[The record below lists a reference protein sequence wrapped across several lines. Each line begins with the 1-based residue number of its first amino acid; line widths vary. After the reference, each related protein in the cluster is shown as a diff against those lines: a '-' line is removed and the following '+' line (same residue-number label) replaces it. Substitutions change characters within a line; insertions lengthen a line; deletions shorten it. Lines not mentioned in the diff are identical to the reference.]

1 MKSTLNQLNRELQA
15 IADAHLQVNTYYW
28 GDFLNAINQD
38 SPVTYP
44 LMCCYV
50 TGNGFNKITVPIT
63 INIIIADKFFKT
75 GRQGNLNDTES
86 DTLQVVRDVYEV
98 ISKSPRWQN
107 LGKIT
112 GSTANKF
119 LEKGADESAGWV
131 LQISFTL
138 YDNQSICDLPMI
150 GYDFEESGDM
160 QVCADVL
167 IINSDGSFSY
177 TASSGETYTLPDT
190 TINIFYN
197 GVLQISQDIPT
208 LEP

>member
-1 MKSTLNQLNRELQA
+1 MKSTLNQINRELQA
-15 IADAHLQVNTYYW
+15 IADAHIQVNTYYW

-38 SPVTYP
+38 NPVTYP

-50 TGNGFNKITVPIT
+50 TGNSLSKVTIPVT

-86 DTLQVVRDVYEV
+86 DTLQVVRDIYQV

-107 LGKIT
+107 LGKIS
-112 GSTANKF
+112 GATASKF

-131 LQISFTL
+131 LAISFTM
-138 YDNQSICDLPMI
+138 YDSNSICDLPMI

-160 QVCADVL
+160 QNCADVL
-167 IINSDGSFSY
+167 IINSDDTFSY

-190 TINIFYN
+190 VYN
-197 GVLQISQDIPT
+197 VYFNSVLQQTFSVPT
-208 LEP
+208 LS